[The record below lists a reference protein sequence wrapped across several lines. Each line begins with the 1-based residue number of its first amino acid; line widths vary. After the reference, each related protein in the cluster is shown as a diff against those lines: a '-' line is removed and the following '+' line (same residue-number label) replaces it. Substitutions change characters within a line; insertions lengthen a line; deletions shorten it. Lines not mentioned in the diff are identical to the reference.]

1 MLQMGSRGSQVTKL
15 QGDLNRLLPFEV
27 PPLKLDGIFGPKT
40 RARLVTFQSRNTL
53 RPDGIAGPKTLG
65 RIQQMFAPV
74 GAVPTPGMPM
84 MPPMPLPPPTGAKK
98 FTPEMQK
105 VFQEK
110 GKSDQFDLF
119 LKFLD
124 DLEANKIPGAK
135 NVLGVIGRAED
146 ARQLASF
153 WIEMFEFT
161 RGTPGALSRIFQ
173 GVGKLDKNALQLF
186 EAFANP
192 TSKLGKV
199 VKGMGDVASK
209 VGLIVTV
216 IECVQ
221 HARRGDPGAIAAEL
235 YKFGM
240 GKAVPWAAMVEGVG
254 SLLDG
259 VVPEATRKNSI
270 LFKVIRSVDPIGMG
284 AVAVDS
290 VVSIVMGGVEMA
302 VRGKVDVDIMT
313 NRLYPLVNRMKGGPA
328 RIFAELGERSG
339 DALYDLCQEGID
351 FKAIGNHFHYELTSW
366 LEKRRT
372 NRSLGFAF

>member
-1 MLQMGSRGSQVTKL
+1 MLQMGSRGPQVTKL
-15 QGDLNRLLPFEV
+15 QGDLNKLLPFEV

-40 RARLVTFQSRNTL
+40 RARLVTFQSRNGL

-65 RIQQMFAPV
+65 RMQQMFGPGV
-74 GAVPTPGMPM
+74 PPPTPGAPVL
-84 MPPMPLPPPTGAKK
+84 PLIPGPPPTGAKK
-98 FTPEMQK
+98 FIPEMQK

-110 GKSDQFDLF
+110 GKSDKFDLF

-146 ARQLASF
+146 ARQFAAF
-153 WIEMFEFT
+153 WIEMIEFT
-161 RGTPGALSRIFQ
+161 KGTPGALSRIFG
-173 GVGKLDKNALQLF
+173 GVAKLDKDALKLF
-186 EAFANP
+186 EIFTSP

-199 VKGMGDVASK
+199 VKGLGDVASK

-240 GKAVPWAAMVEGVG
+240 GKAVPWAAIVEGVG

-259 VVPEATRKNSI
+259 VVPEQTRKNSI
-270 LFKVIRSVDPIGMG
+270 LFKVMRSVDPIGMG

-313 NRLYPLVNRMKGGPA
+313 NRLTPVVNRMKGGPA
-328 RIFAELGERSG
+328 RIFVELGERSG

-351 FKAIGNHFHYELTSW
+351 WRAISNYAHYEMMDW
-366 LEKRRT
+366 IEKRKT
-372 NRSLGFAF
+372 NRSMGLAR